1 MVEWENILSREGVI
15 KILRI
20 SSATYKR
27 WLKDGFL
34 AKIKRKVGN
43 RFLFDKEELLKEIDK
58 LPER

>member
-20 SSATYKR
+20 SPITYRR

-43 RFLFDKEELLKEIDK
+43 RFLFDKKELLKEIDK

>member
-1 MVEWENILSREGVI
+1 MVEWENILSRDGII
-15 KILRI
+15 KILKI
-20 SSATYKR
+20 SPVTYRR

-43 RFLFDKEELLKEIDK
+43 RFLFDKEELLKEIEK